1 MPSWDNRQFIAA
13 IDLRRRALQP
23 DEPEIDRNGGRAVSK
38 ARRKKSPN
46 TDLVKAVQHRTED
59 ILDFYEEI
67 EDDRTVIVLDYQKQ
81 TINAYHYEEYKAT
94 LSTESQAVYDQEYE
108 KAVAEDKVLVVV
120 WDRVTGR
127 LVITTFDRD

>member
-1 MPSWDNRQFIAA
+1 M
-13 IDLRRRALQP
+13 
-23 DEPEIDRNGGRAVSK
+23 SK

-67 EDDRTVIVLDYQKQ
+67 EDDRPVIVLDYQKQ

-94 LSTESQAVYDQEYE
+94 LSMESQAVYDQEYE
-108 KAVAEDKVLVVV
+108 KAIAEDKVLVLA
-120 WDRVTGR
+120 WDSATGR
-127 LVITTFDRD
+127 LVITTFDYDV

>member
-1 MPSWDNRQFIAA
+1 M
-13 IDLRRRALQP
+13 
-23 DEPEIDRNGGRAVSK
+23 SK

-67 EDDRTVIVLDYQKQ
+67 EDDRPVIVLDYQKQ

-94 LSTESQAVYDQEYE
+94 LSVESQEILGIDAVSQFFPSAVRGAGHVFVSAY
-108 KAVAEDKVLVVV
+108 KA
-120 WDRVTGR
+120 RM
-127 LVITTFDRD
+127 